1 MNDVLKS
8 KLEILSGDELTL
20 FAIQT
25 VINERLEKE
34 SPKVNEQ
41 DTDELLGQKTRA
53 YEVSKMILNDVIEDI
68 KNYKKEQSNPKTFK
82 KER

>member
-68 KNYKKEQSNPKTFK
+68 KNYKKEQSNPKTYK